1 MSEIMGPLFKPED
14 KDFFVMTNI
23 GANANFSDAS
33 KTNNSLQFTGDQ
45 WDKMRMVEPEGTQE
59 MLDAKGKVVL
69 ASKGTTD
76 AAPFQ
81 IYMDAGIVAKT

>member
-1 MSEIMGPLFKPED
+1 
-14 KDFFVMTNI
+14 
-23 GANANFSDAS
+23 
-33 KTNNSLQFTGDQ
+33 
-45 WDKMRMVEPEGTQE
+45 MVEPEGTQE

-81 IYMDAGIVAKT
+81 IYMDAGIVAKTGYQAPEGGAAALIIAN